1 MSTLQNEIALE
12 NLFDELW
19 EEFPNRSE
27 EEITA
32 IALERLW
39 DA

>member
-12 NLFDELW
+12 NLFDELC
-19 EEFPNRSE
+19 EELPNRSE